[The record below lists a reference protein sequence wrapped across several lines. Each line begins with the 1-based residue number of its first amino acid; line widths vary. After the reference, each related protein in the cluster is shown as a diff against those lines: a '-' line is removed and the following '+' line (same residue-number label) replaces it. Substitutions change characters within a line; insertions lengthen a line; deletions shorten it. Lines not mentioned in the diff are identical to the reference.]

1 MGEYTRGVAFVL
13 EGATEKVFYRAFLK
27 WFAEQNNCS
36 FVKGANNCRATKVTS
51 TQGEAIRIARDI
63 ARNHHSEMRVQ
74 GNDGKFR
81 TCNSYGNDP
90 CPPRDKNL

>member
-1 MGEYTRGVAFVL
+1 MGKDQFVVKH
-13 EGATEKVFYRAFLK
+13 GDGWA
-27 WFAEQNNCS
+27 
-36 FVKGANNCRATKVTS
+36 VKGANNGRATKVTS

-63 ARNHHSEMRVQ
+63 ARNQHSEMRVQ